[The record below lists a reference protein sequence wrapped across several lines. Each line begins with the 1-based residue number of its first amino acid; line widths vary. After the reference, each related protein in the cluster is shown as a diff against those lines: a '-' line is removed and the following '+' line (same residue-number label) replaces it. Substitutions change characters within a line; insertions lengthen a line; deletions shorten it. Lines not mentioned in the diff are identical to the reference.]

1 MGRNIDSTSRLDHL
15 LYHVPDMNSER
26 IDPAQPLLDPRAL
39 LEQTGSRL
47 REVLIDLASRLRP
60 FPAFMNMVSLQ
71 AIELEPFPGA
81 SAELGCVVVLP
92 GGEISELDL
101 RLLPGIEGVRDVDTV
116 EGLTELDLA
125 AEDYITYAASAI
137 RLIYLELGNRSR

>member
-1 MGRNIDSTSRLDHL
+1 
-15 LYHVPDMNSER
+15 MNSER
-26 IDPAQPLLDPRAL
+26 IYPAQPPLDSQAL
-39 LEQTGSRL
+39 LEQTASRL

-71 AIELEPFPGA
+71 AMELEPLPGA
-81 SAELGCVVVLP
+81 PADLGCVVVLP

-116 EGLTELDLA
+116 EDLTELDLTV
-125 AEDYITYAASAI
+125 EDYIIYASSAI
-137 RLIYLELGNRSR
+137 RLIYLELGKRSR